1 MEHNGLNI
9 SYTVYED
16 AIEKL
21 GVTEATLPDLEY
33 MSETLSGAGIGG
45 EIEEVLIGM
54 MSAMTTTLNF
64 RNVCPAAV
72 SLAEPRT
79 HKIDL
84 RVAQQVTDSKTGDT
98 KVVSVKHI
106 LKLKPKKTSM
116 GKVATASAGELS
128 GDYATSYFKTT
139 YNGKTVTEIDP
150 LNFICIIN
158 GTDYLAEVRK
168 ALGH

>member
-21 GVTEATLPDLEY
+21 AVTEATLPDLEY

-168 ALGH
+168 ALGK

>member
-21 GVTEATLPDLEY
+21 GVTEATLPDRAY

-168 ALGH
+168 ALGK

>member
-106 LKLKPKKTSM
+106 LKLKPKKTR
-116 GKVATASAGELS
+116 K
-128 GDYATSYFKTT
+128 
-139 YNGKTVTEIDP
+139 
-150 LNFICIIN
+150 IIKN
-158 GTDYLAEVRK
+158 RNNRQRGNI
-168 ALGH
+168 

>member
-64 RNVCPAAV
+64 RNV
-72 SLAEPRT
+72 
-79 HKIDL
+79 
-84 RVAQQVTDSKTGDT
+84 
-98 KVVSVKHI
+98 
-106 LKLKPKKTSM
+106 
-116 GKVATASAGELS
+116 
-128 GDYATSYFKTT
+128 
-139 YNGKTVTEIDP
+139 
-150 LNFICIIN
+150 
-158 GTDYLAEVRK
+158 
-168 ALGH
+168 

>member
-9 SYTVYED
+9 SFAIYED
-16 AIEKL
+16 SIEKL
-21 GVTEATLPDLEY
+21 GITEATLPDVEY
-33 MSETLSGAGIGG
+33 MSETISGAGIGG
-45 EIEEVLIGM
+45 ELEEVITGM
-54 MSAMTTTLNF
+54 ISAMTTTLNF

-72 SLAEPRT
+72 SLAEPRV

-84 RVAQQVTDSKTGDT
+84 RTAQQVTDSKTGDT

-139 YNGKTVTEIDP
+139 YNGKKVTEIDP
-150 LNFICIIN
+150 ANFICYIN
-158 GTDYLAEVRK
+158 GVDYLAEVRK
-168 ALGH
+168 ALGK

>member
-21 GVTEATLPDLEY
+21 GVTEATLTDLEY

-168 ALGH
+168 ALGK

>member
-9 SYTVYED
+9 SYIVYED

-168 ALGH
+168 ALGK

>member
-158 GTDYLAEVRK
+158 GTDYLADVRK

>member
-168 ALGH
+168 ALGK